1 MANFRIGNMMAQPMP
16 EGVTQQHEIIAVVPA
31 PRRKN
36 SVKTSTK
43 KRTSK
48 LRATE
53 EKNYCLLSVFM
64 FSRQMSVRDLSEQTG
79 ISRQNLTALQY
90 GWPLAQKIDLDVVF
104 ALCEFFECRQ
114 DQLLLRM
121 TPAQAKKIYQSI
133 PQLVLKELRRK
144 LDEPVDIDN
153 SPDLQQII

>member
-1 MANFRIGNMMAQPMP
+1 MAQPLR
-16 EGVTQQHEIIAVVPA
+16 EGAAQPHEIIAVVPA

-36 SVKTSTK
+36 SVKTSVK
-43 KRTSK
+43 KRPSK
-48 LRATE
+48 LKIATE

-64 FSRQMSVRDLSEQTG
+64 FSRQMSLRDLSEQTG

-104 ALCEFFECRQ
+104 VLCQFFHCRQ

-133 PQLVLKELRRK
+133 PQLVLKEIRRK
-144 LDEPVDIDN
+144 PDDPVDLDTL
-153 SPDLQQII
+153 PDLQQII